1 MTKLPI
7 IAWAR
12 ADAEI
17 FFSIISSDTMFLSLF
32 FSFSLSNENRCR
44 LFPNEAGASH
54 TQRDKTSASV
64 WCSPPLV
71 AVATMI
77 SPASSWP
84 QSHLGAP
91 PSLSQGA
98 FQWGGYCEVWLLTAS
113 LFFFFCMYVAAVFG
127 ARERVTVTM
136 NGSQWGRCQLWMTV
150 SQCLFYPDDFK
161 GLKTPVA
168 TETHKSSAAAANS
181 PPFSSLFYHC
191 HHIKGHS
198 QLLDTNEDA

>member
-1 MTKLPI
+1 MQKY
-7 IAWAR
+7 
-12 ADAEI
+12 
-17 FFSIISSDTMFLSLF
+17 SSPSSAQTQCSSLF

-44 LFPNEAGASH
+44 LFPNEAGASP

-71 AVATMI
+71 ALATMI

-98 FQWGGYCEVWLLTAS
+98 FQWGGYCEVWLPTAS
-113 LFFFFCMYVAAVFG
+113 LFFSFACMWLLCLGLERESLLQWMEVNEAG
-127 ARERVTVTM
+127 ASSEW
-136 NGSQWGRCQLWMTV
+136 QIV

-168 TETHKSSAAAANS
+168 AETHKSSAAAANS
-181 PPFSSLFYHC
+181 PSFSSLFHRC
-191 HHIKGHS
+191 HHSKAHS
-198 QLLDTNEDA
+198 QWLDTNEDA